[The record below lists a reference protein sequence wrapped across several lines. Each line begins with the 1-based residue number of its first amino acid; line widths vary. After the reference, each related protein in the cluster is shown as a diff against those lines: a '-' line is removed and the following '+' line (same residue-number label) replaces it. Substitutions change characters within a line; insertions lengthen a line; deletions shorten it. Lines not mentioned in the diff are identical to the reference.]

1 VAGRVQKPDRRADWL
16 NVVAMKWAA
25 LVPEL
30 AVADLAIS
38 KAFYLDVLGFKLE
51 YEREG
56 FAYVSLGD
64 VQIMLEQA
72 GGHWSTGLLER
83 PYGRGINL
91 QMQVDYVELLLEQV
105 KSADWPLFM
114 PLRTKW
120 YRAGEVERGQSEF
133 IIQDPDG
140 YLLRFCQSLGD
151 R

>member
-1 VAGRVQKPDRRADWL
+1 
-16 NVVAMKWAA
+16 MKWAA

-30 AVADLAIS
+30 AVADIARS
-38 KAFYLDVLGFKLE
+38 KAFYLEVLGFVLE

-56 FAYVSLGD
+56 FAYICQGD
-64 VQIMLEQA
+64 VQIMIEQA
-72 GGHWSTGLLER
+72 GGHWSTGPLKK

-91 QMQVDYVELLLEQV
+91 QMQVDSVELLLERV
-105 KSADWPLFM
+105 KSADWPLFL

-120 YRAGEVERGQSEF
+120 YRAGDVERGQSEF

-140 YLLRFCQSLGD
+140 YLLRFCQSLGE

>member
-1 VAGRVQKPDRRADWL
+1 
-16 NVVAMKWAA
+16 MKWAA

-38 KAFYLDVLGFKLE
+38 RAFYLGVLGFALE

-56 FAYVSLGD
+56 FAYLSRGD
-64 VQIMLEQA
+64 VQIMIEQA
-72 GGHWSTGLLER
+72 GGHWSTGPLER
-83 PYGRGINL
+83 PFGRGINL
-91 QMQVDYVELLLEQV
+91 QMQVDNVEHLLEQV
-105 KSADWPLFM
+105 KSANWPLFL

-140 YLLRFCQSLGD
+140 YLLRFCQNIGE
-151 R
+151 RQVAKIT

>member
-1 VAGRVQKPDRRADWL
+1 
-16 NVVAMKWAA
+16 MKWAA

-30 AVADLAIS
+30 AVADLAVS
-38 KAFYLDVLGFKLE
+38 KAFYLDILGFVLE

-56 FAYVSLGD
+56 FVYLSRGD
-64 VQIMLEQA
+64 VQIMIEQA
-72 GGHWSTGLLER
+72 GGHWSTGPLER

-91 QMQVDYVELLLEQV
+91 QMQVDNVELLLEQV
-105 KSADWPLFM
+105 KSADWPLFL

-120 YRAGEVERGQSEF
+120 YRAGSVERGQSEF

-140 YLLRFCQSLGD
+140 YLLRFGQGLGE